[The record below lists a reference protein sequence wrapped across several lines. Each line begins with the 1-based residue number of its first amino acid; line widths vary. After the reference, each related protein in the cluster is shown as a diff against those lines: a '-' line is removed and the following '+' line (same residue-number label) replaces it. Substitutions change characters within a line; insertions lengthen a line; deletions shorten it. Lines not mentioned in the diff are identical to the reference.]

1 MRDLERIL
9 ACPETGEPIC
19 LSPAGDTLTTA
30 SGTHAY
36 RFRNGI
42 AELLPG
48 KNLTNEHVR
57 EFYDETGW
65 TQAEDGAFADTL
77 AFVDTRD
84 APLAFTRQCMRRIG
98 RFFRR
103 GGDLLLDA
111 GSGPIPHDELLAYG
125 DRYGRRICVDLSL
138 AALQAARRKIGDSGV
153 FLQGDLT
160 RLPLQSGSVDA
171 ATCNHVIY
179 QIPDPELQKRAF
191 HELWRVLKPGGFAV
205 VVYWWETAPL
215 AWQIERFVQLCGAK
229 PAALPAADE
238 GPSGG
243 PVHAPQTLSWF
254 QSQPW
259 PFRYRFAP
267 YRVVTNHFMR
277 RYVKD
282 DWRGRALLSALG
294 AIQQIAPTLCGKY
307 GAIPAIIIHKD

>member
-1 MRDLERIL
+1 MRDLEHIL
-9 ACPETGEPIC
+9 ACPETGERLW
-19 LSPAGDTLTTA
+19 LSPAGDTVATTA
-30 SGTHAY
+30 GTHVY
-36 RFRNGI
+36 RVRNGVV
-42 AELLPG
+42 ELLPG
-48 KNLTNEHVR
+48 KAFTNEHVR

-65 TQAEDGAFADTL
+65 SQTEDGSFGDTL

-84 APLAFTRQCMRRIG
+84 APLAFTRRCMRHIG
-98 RFFRR
+98 RHFRR

-125 DRYGRRICVDLSL
+125 DRYARRICVDLSV
-138 AALQAARRKIGDSGV
+138 AALQVARRKVGDRGV

-160 RLPLQSGSVDA
+160 ELPIQTGTVDA

-179 QIPDPELQKRAF
+179 QITDPDLQRRAF
-191 HELWRVLKPGGFAV
+191 LELWRVLKPGGFAV

-215 AWQIERFVQLCGAK
+215 AWRIERFLQLFGAK
-229 PAALPAADE
+229 PTALTTVDE
-238 GPSGG
+238 GPSDG
-243 PVHAPQTLSWF
+243 PVHAPQSLRWF
-254 QSQPW
+254 EAQPW
-259 PFRYRFAP
+259 PFRYRLEP

-282 DWRGRALLSALG
+282 DFRGRALLSALG
-294 AIQQIAPTLCGKY
+294 VLQRIAPTYCGKY